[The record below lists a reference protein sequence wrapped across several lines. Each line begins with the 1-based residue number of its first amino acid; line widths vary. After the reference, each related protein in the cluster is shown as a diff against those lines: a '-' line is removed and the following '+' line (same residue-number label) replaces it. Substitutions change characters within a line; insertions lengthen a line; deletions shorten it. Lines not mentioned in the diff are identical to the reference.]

1 MPQMLLHLLNN
12 IGFLPSYDSVFYAL
26 FIIFPFRFPFTPFNT
41 QALKN
46 IPKLPSRTSRNVP
59 SQTSRFYSKYVR
71 ISIAQ
76 SHLRTW
82 DTRLALYAA
91 SCLRYSFFAVSVFFL
106 YTCHDKTNK
115 QRKNILR
122 GQSCSSCS
130 CAQLF
135 LEMGSNGSPF
145 MSHNA

>member
-1 MPQMLLHLLNN
+1 MDDSILNFSLYSINSYSQYFYSANFDSMRFIFHAYFTTHLHER
-12 IGFLPSYDSVFYAL
+12 SL
-26 FIIFPFRFPFTPFNT
+26 FITKNLSKLEMSLHKRDIF
-41 QALKN
+41 
-46 IPKLPSRTSRNVP
+46 S
-59 SQTSRFYSKYVR
+59 
-71 ISIAQ
+71 
-76 SHLRTW
+76 SHWHTW

-106 YTCHDKTNK
+106 YTCQDKTNK
-115 QRKNILR
+115 QSKKNILR